1 MKPLRS
7 LSIALLAV
15 VTATPLSSLA
25 AHAQKPPRIKIEDGK
40 LEGKLSADSNVRIF
54 LGIPFAAPPVG
65 PLRWKPPQ
73 PAARWKG
80 VRQATT
86 FGSRCMQP
94 TVNADMVFHDPGIS
108 EDCLTLNVWAPAS
121 AKKGQPLPVMVW
133 IYGGGFTTG
142 STSEGRQEGEQF
154 ARNGVI
160 LVSMNY
166 RMGVFGFFAHPALA
180 AESPQHAAGNYGLMD
195 EAAALLWTQRNIK
208 AFGGDPRNITV
219 FGESAGSF
227 AVSAMMASPM
237 VRGTLARAIGES
249 GAAFSRSG
257 LSFPPLAVSEK
268 QGEIFARDVLGK
280 TSLADLRSIPAED
293 LLKAVNNQHPPAVRF
308 GPDIDGYFLTESVPA
323 IFAAGKQAHIPLLAG
338 WNLDEASS
346 QVVKMNPQPTLASY
360 REMAQKTYGPQA
372 DQFLKAYPAET
383 DEEAIRR
390 TKDLAADHFI
400 AASTWEWIEAHVKTG
415 NAPVY
420 RYKFDRPSP
429 GDPNHPATSGAF
441 HSDEIEYVFNV
452 LDSRAGAAWK
462 PEDYALSKQMQSYW
476 INFARTGDPN
486 RPGLPQWPRYAPED
500 FPVMHLNATS
510 AASPTGDRDRYIF
523 LKHFAESAK
532 PAAQ

>member
-1 MKPLRS
+1 MNPLRT
-7 LSIALLAV
+7 LPLALLALITSAPLTSI
-15 VTATPLSSLA
+15 TAQA
-25 AHAQKPPRIKIEDGK
+25 EKPPSVKIEDGE
-40 LEGKLSADSNVRIF
+40 LAGKLSADGHVRIF

-73 PAARWKG
+73 PSAKWKG
-80 VRQATT
+80 VKQATA
-86 FGSRCMQP
+86 FGPRCMQP
-94 TVNADMVFHDPGIS
+94 TVNADMVFHDSGLS

-133 IYGGGFTTG
+133 IYGGGFSTG

-154 ARNGVI
+154 ARNGVV

-166 RMGVFGFFAHPALA
+166 RMGIFGFFAHPALA

-195 EAAALLWTQRNIK
+195 EAAALLWTQRNIR
-208 AFGGDPRNITV
+208 AFSGDPKNITV

-237 VRGTLARAIGES
+237 ARDTLARAIGES

-268 QGEIFARDVLGK
+268 QDEAFARDVLGK

-293 LLKAVNNQHPPAVRF
+293 LLKAANNQRPPAARF
-308 GPDIDGYFLTESVPA
+308 SPDLDGYFLSEAVPA
-323 IFAAGKQAHIPLLAG
+323 IFAAGKQAHVPLLAG
-338 WNLDEASS
+338 WNLDEASNR
-346 QVVKMNPQPTLASY
+346 VVNMNPQPTLASY
-360 REMAQKTYGPQA
+360 REMAQKTYGTQA
-372 DQFLKAYPAET
+372 EDFLKAYSAET

-390 TKDLAADHFI
+390 MKDLAADQFI

-452 LDSRAGAAWK
+452 LDSRSGAAWK

-486 RPGLPQWPRYAPED
+486 GPGLPNWPRYALED
-500 FPVMHLNATS
+500 FPLMHLDATS
-510 AASPTGDRDRYIF
+510 AASPATDRYRYIF